1 MNLNKIDKVI
11 HDLISRMTSAN
22 PMKGL
27 PKFREPMLPMG
38 PDGGRLVETIV
49 HAIKPQRGLEIG
61 TSSGFSA
68 LCAMRGAL
76 SAGADFH
83 LVTVDHDAAKA
94 EWAQV
99 NFERAGVAN
108 RITIVIED
116 GLDAARKL
124 DGPWDYIL
132 LDAAKKQNL
141 PILKALLP
149 KLNPGAV
156 VLTDNA
162 VTHEAEL
169 EEFTKFV
176 RSHPDLASG
185 LMSVGNGIELTVKL
199 VESKQS
205 RDD

>member
-1 MNLNKIDKVI
+1 
-11 HDLISRMTSAN
+11 MTSAD

-61 TSSGFSA
+61 TSSGYSA

-94 EWAQV
+94 AWAQE
-99 NFERAGVAN
+99 NFERAGVAD

-116 GLDAARKL
+116 GLAAARKL

-132 LDAAKKQNL
+132 LDAAKKHNL

-156 VLTDNA
+156 VLTDNV
-162 VTHEAEL
+162 VTHEVEMR
-169 EEFTKFV
+169 EFTKFV
-176 RSHPDLASG
+176 RNHPELASG
-185 LMSVGNGIELTVKL
+185 LFGVGNGIEVTVKL
-199 VESKQS
+199 IENIQR